1 MNVAKRM
8 ELWIPGARSPV
19 KTWENMTSSTG
30 ELGKGSFGSNA
41 LFEMVCSA
49 FLCRYCLNVD

>member
-19 KTWENMTSSTG
+19 RTWENMTSSTG

-41 LFEMVCSA
+41 LFKMV
-49 FLCRYCLNVD
+49 